1 MIDQLYKR
9 FKSLKFIQTRAIYEY
24 TGYSKYAVHQY
35 LNDTL
40 DAPEKFLKRFEM
52 MIEEY
57 EHTQKVLDKHLEYI
71 D

>member
-1 MIDQLYKR
+1 MIDELHKR
-9 FKSLKFIQTRAIYEY
+9 FKALKFIQTRAIYKH

-71 D
+71 A